1 MVKPVTLACGHS
13 GCRHCL
19 ATLIGIET
27 FPKCPLCKAPIGTDV
42 TLHVNV
48 ALDDIIGDFNVKCNK
63 SGCLWKG
70 KFHEHEQHLKRCGK
84 FQTACANDGCG
95 EMVARRGWQH
105 TLRNVQS
112 TNSLASNAVE
122 KLPGNLSRSILL
134 PFAQIRG
141 YCAH

>member
-70 KFHEHEQHLKRCGK
+70 KFHEHEQHLKTCGK
-84 FQTACANDGCG
+84 FQTPCANDGYG
-95 EMVARRGWQH
+95 EMVARERMAAH
-105 TLRNVQS
+105 TAQCPKHKLLV
-112 TNSLASNAVE
+112 SNAV
-122 KLPGNLSRSILL
+122 KK
-134 PFAQIRG
+134 
-141 YCAH
+141 

>member
-1 MVKPVTLACGHS
+1 MMAVERWWQG
-13 GCRHCL
+13 
-19 ATLIGIET
+19 
-27 FPKCPLCKAPIGTDV
+27 
-42 TLHVNV
+42 
-48 ALDDIIGDFNVKCNK
+48 
-63 SGCLWKG
+63 
-70 KFHEHEQHLKRCGK
+70 
-84 FQTACANDGCG
+84 
-95 EMVARRGWQH
+95 RGWQH